1 MSTLLEHAQ
10 ALSRAFP
17 GNQPVY
23 LSAMAN
29 VFWPDSSWLKFKMNR
44 HNGGAR
50 RGARVAGG
58 MAGRLEKMGFLKMTA
73 GLPRSYLIRHE
84 VIVSVSSKMSQ
95 NSD

>member
-17 GNQPVY
+17 GGQPVY

-29 VFWPDSSWLKFKMNR
+29 VFWPEASWLKFKMNH

-58 MAGRLEKMGFLKMTA
+58 MAGKLEKMGFLKMTE

-84 VIVSVSSKMSQ
+84 TIVNFSSKKSQ
-95 NSD
+95 ISS